1 MSEEVQSHQQTTQQQ
16 QQQSQQSQTSNQLP
30 TQPPRL
36 SVHDIRNSDLVS
48 RYMAA
53 TPPYLYSSPVGPQNF
68 FFSDMLRSIVQNR
81 NAELAARSANNQT
94 NNNASSGVLPLG
106 RRSRKR
112 AWGSARS
119 QMDTTP
125 MGKESKLH
133 GLGGKIAAEKPLE
146 LTNKCHSPL
155 MKFGKTPSE
164 VNTETLKGL
173 ALKHSLAE
181 YAQTQQLNNNN
192 NSIHIPPPD
201 SQTLP
206 PSTVTTIPSSDLVLP
221 PPPPMWYPPLYPPYG
236 IDPLHFFI
244 DLRVSGHIYDRKKEN
259 TSPNTVAPDDP
270 ITPPKPRLGS
280 AFSVPPSR
288 RDNKSPNSRALNL
301 TSTSPTSGPP
311 SDKHSTFAHNI
322 YDHSTPF
329 DKESPLMLAAT
340 TKNTNY
346 VLQNLPRIYTDLS
359 SSSQIGGAEEHT
371 SVHSDETTDSKSE
384 LDAGQEQ
391 CGDDG
396 PRDGIM
402 VDDIVDRDEDDSN
415 DDVVIVD
422 SKHNHDSSSGY

>member
-1 MSEEVQSHQQTTQQQ
+1 MSEELQSAPPHPQP
-16 QQQSQQSQTSNQLP
+16 SQQLP
-30 TQPPRL
+30 PLPPRL

-81 NAELAARSANNQT
+81 NAEQAARNAN
-94 NNNASSGVLPLG
+94 SSNTATAGVQPLG

-112 AWGSARS
+112 TWGQTRA
-119 QMDTTP
+119 QFDAAV
-125 MGKESKLH
+125 GKE
-133 GLGGKIAAEKPLE
+133 GKIPGGSNIKGASEKPLE
-146 LTNKCHSPL
+146 LTNKCQSPL
-155 MKFGKTPSE
+155 MKIGKSDLQSD
-164 VNTETLKGL
+164 NLKSL

-192 NSIHIPPPD
+192 NLQI
-201 SQTLP
+201 TTEP
-206 PSTVTTIPSSDLVLP
+206 PSLATSTATPSSDLVLP

-259 TSPNTVAPDDP
+259 TSPNSNPSANLDDSTN
-270 ITPPKPRLGS
+270 IVKPRLGS

-288 RDNKSPNSRALNL
+288 RDNKSPSSRALNL
-301 TSTSPTSGPP
+301 TATSPTSGE
-311 SDKHSTFAHNI
+311 KHTFNHT
-322 YDHSTPF
+322 YDHSIETAS
-329 DKESPLMLAAT
+329 DKESSALLNG
-340 TKNTNY
+340 KNTNY

-359 SSSQIGGAEEHT
+359 SSQIGGGSGLEERN

-384 LDAGQEQ
+384 LDATDATGNLHVDGQHGSEVH
-391 CGDDG
+391 D
-396 PRDGIM
+396 
-402 VDDIVDRDEDDSN
+402 VTDRDEDSN
-415 DDVVIVD
+415 DVVIVD
-422 SKHNHDSSSGY
+422 NKHSSGY

>member
-1 MSEEVQSHQQTTQQQ
+1 MSEEVQSQQPPQQ
-16 QQQSQQSQTSNQLP
+16 QQQSQSSNQLP
-30 TQPPRL
+30 PLPPRL

-81 NAELAARSANNQT
+81 NAEMAAR
-94 NNNASSGVLPLG
+94 NASNQASNNSSSGGHPLG

-112 AWGSARS
+112 AWGSSRT

-125 MGKESKLH
+125 LGKESKINVLS
-133 GLGGKIAAEKPLE
+133 GKHSAEKPLE
-146 LTNKCHSPL
+146 LTNKCHSPII
-155 MKFGKTPSE
+155 KFGKTPSDLH
-164 VNTETLKGL
+164 TETLKGL

-181 YAQTQQLNNNN
+181 YAQNQQLNNNNN
-192 NSIHIPPPD
+192 NSIHIPSSSDPQ
-201 SQTLP
+201 SIP
-206 PSTVTTIPSSDLVLP
+206 PSTTTTASSDLVLP

-259 TSPNTVAPDDP
+259 TSPNAAPDDT
-270 ITPPKPRLGS
+270 ITTAKPRLGS

-288 RDNKSPNSRALNL
+288 RDNKSPVSRALNL
-301 TSTSPTSGPP
+301 TSTSPTVPE
-311 SDKHSTFAHNI
+311 KHSSAFSHI
-322 YDHSTPF
+322 YDHSTTSF
-329 DKESPLMLAAT
+329 DNKESPLAT
-340 TKNTNY
+340 IKNTNY

-359 SSSQIGGAEEHT
+359 PSSHIGGAEERN

-384 LDAGQEQ
+384 LDAGQEP
-391 CGDDG
+391 GDERRGD
-396 PRDGIM
+396 M
-402 VDDIVDRDEDDSN
+402 MVDRDDDDSN

-422 SKHNHDSSSGY
+422 SKHNNSSESVY